1 LNIKNKIVIQTID
14 INLLKEN
21 PQLFFSQ
28 LPEKAE
34 TEILEFLRFVIFKYQ
49 NIEQKDEEN
58 NDIIS
63 DILPKKVKEFTPLNR
78 DEIYAS

>member
-1 LNIKNKIVIQTID
+1 MNIKNKIVIQTID